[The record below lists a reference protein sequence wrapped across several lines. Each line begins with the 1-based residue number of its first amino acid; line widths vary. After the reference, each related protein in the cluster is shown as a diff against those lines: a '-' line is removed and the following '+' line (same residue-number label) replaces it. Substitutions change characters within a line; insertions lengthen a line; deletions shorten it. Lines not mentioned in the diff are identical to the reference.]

1 MPGDTGQGQG
11 DEMTKTASL
20 ICEWFVLCDKP
31 ADGTVYHPIIGS
43 VPTCKRCA
51 EKLELT
57 FE

>member
-1 MPGDTGQGQG
+1 
-11 DEMTKTASL
+11 MTKTATQT
-20 ICEWFVLCDKP
+20 CEWFARCDKP